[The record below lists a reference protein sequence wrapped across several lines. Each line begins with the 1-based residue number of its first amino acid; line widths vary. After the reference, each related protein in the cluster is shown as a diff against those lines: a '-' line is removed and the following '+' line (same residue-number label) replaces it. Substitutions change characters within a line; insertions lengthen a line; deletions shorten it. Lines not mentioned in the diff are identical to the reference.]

1 MAPTRSVFWRA
12 TQFHQNEHTP
22 SLVLKANTPCSLLSS
37 DIYFY
42 LCRTEIVNEIDAF
55 VLTIQYLLKNK
66 RLEDFCVPFD
76 QTVGFSFSKGAHSE
90 IDSTKTY
97 VTK

>member
-1 MAPTRSVFWRA
+1 MSV
-12 TQFHQNEHTP
+12 TYLNNE
-22 SLVLKANTPCSLLSS
+22 
-37 DIYFY
+37 IYFY

-55 VLTIQYLLKNK
+55 VLTIQYLFKNK

-76 QTVGFSFSKGAHSE
+76 EKVRFSLSKGAHPK

-97 VTK
+97 VAK